1 MTVADQPLIDEALV
15 ALQAV
20 DKGVIGAQGGQKAVR
35 LVEHQGVDCVLK
47 VVAIAGTSDDTL
59 KRAAREVELLASIV
73 NPNVVRVVSGLVTLG
88 DPVHGAA
95 WIEEYLDGEDL
106 GPLLGLRQWTWSE
119 ARAMGI
125 QVANGLAAG
134 HERKV
139 IHRDLSANNVRR
151 LSDGT
156 YKVLDFG
163 FARHTLLSQVTFA
176 GQPGT
181 FGYLSPE
188 HLNSHSGGPMQMSD
202 VFQVGNLMYNALTGG
217 LPYPWTGDLQD
228 YADRLRS
235 GAMVPITDLRTD
247 LAPSQAEIISKALH
261 PQPARRFMNAAA
273 LRKALEATP

>member
-1 MTVADQPLIDEALV
+1 MTVADQTLIDEAL
-15 ALQAV
+15 AAFSAT
-20 DKGVIGAQGGQKAVR
+20 DKGTIGAPGGQKAVR
-35 LVEHQGVDCVLK
+35 LVERNGVTCVLK
-47 VVAIAGTSDDTL
+47 VVAIGGTSDDTL
-59 KRAAREVELLASIV
+59 KRATREVELLASIDS
-73 NPNVVRVVSGLVTLG
+73 PNVVRVESNLVTLG

-95 WIEEYLDGEDL
+95 WIEEYLDGDDL
-106 GPLLGLRQWTWSE
+106 GPLLGSRQWTWSE

-125 QVANGLAAG
+125 DVANGLAAG

-151 LSDGT
+151 LSDGS

-188 HLNSHSGGPMQMSD
+188 HLNSHSGGPVQMSD
-202 VFQVGNLMYNALTGG
+202 VFQVGNLMYNALTGQ
-217 LPYPWTGDLQD
+217 LPYPWRGDQQD

-235 GAMVPITDLRTD
+235 GAMVPIADLRRD
-247 LAPSQAEIISKALH
+247 LTPTQAGIVAKALH
-261 PQPARRFMNAAA
+261 AQPARRFINAAA
-273 LRKALEATP
+273 LRDALGATP